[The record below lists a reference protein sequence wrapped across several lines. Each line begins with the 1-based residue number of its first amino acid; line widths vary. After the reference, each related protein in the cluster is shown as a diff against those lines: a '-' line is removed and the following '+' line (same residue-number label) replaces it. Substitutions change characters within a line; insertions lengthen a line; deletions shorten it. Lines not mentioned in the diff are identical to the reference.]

1 MGLVSSDVH
10 PGPRAL
16 DLRPGAC
23 SWSHGACRWCSRWG
37 VDWAP
42 WAVGAGV
49 RREGIV
55 ILKQNSLFCSLE
67 TRQVLEF
74 SRPPCVSEQGW
85 GCPGAGHSW
94 GRALGG
100 RGAFPNTRSL
110 SLPLSASWN
119 SANAHPRGGDVR
131 WTARGHPG
139 SRPTDVLRSRTSC
152 RSRHF
157 PPRPAAGVTRP
168 RQGRPFL
175 SETLLFPGPH
185 SSERNPALASS
196 VLTRRGGLAGGVREP
211 GARVEKG
218 RALKEQ
224 GTWRQKR
231 RTD

>member
-85 GCPGAGHSW
+85 GCPGGGTAGAGPW
-94 GRALGG
+94 GAAGL
-100 RGAFPNTRSL
+100 
-110 SLPLSASWN
+110 
-119 SANAHPRGGDVR
+119 
-131 WTARGHPG
+131 
-139 SRPTDVLRSRTSC
+139 SRTHARCPSLC
-152 RSRHF
+152 LHHGIRQ
-157 PPRPAAGVTRP
+157 TRTHVE
-168 RQGRPFL
+168 GT
-175 SETLLFPGPH
+175 SAGPH
-185 SSERNPALASS
+185 VATPAPAPLTFCGHGRHVAHATFLHGPLRGSPAPDRVGPS
-196 VLTRRGGLAGGVREP
+196 CPRRSCSPAHTRRREI
-211 GARVEKG
+211 
-218 RALKEQ
+218 LL
-224 GTWRQKR
+224 
-231 RTD
+231 